1 VIFDITFQSLLA
13 VLSAMLGALIVFV
26 VKLNHEKLCVLIS
39 FSAGGL
45 FGAAIFTL
53 IPESLHLMNS
63 IEVILGIISGY
74 LLFWLL
80 TKYYSHVCPACSAS
94 HFDER
99 TAKKFSEIVRALLI
113 ALSLHSFLD
122 GVAISTKDIIENSS
136 DTSIFIA
143 VLTHKLPEGLAL
155 AALMFSANYSREKI
169 FGYVFAVEMITVVG
183 AITGNL
189 LLRSYVSDILMSLV
203 MSHISGGFIFLASHA
218 VLGEML
224 KNHKKLVIGSFTSG
238 VILILAVSNFVG

>member
-1 VIFDITFQSLLA
+1 MNFDIIFQSLLA
-13 VLSAMLGALIVFV
+13 VLSAMLGAVIVFI
-26 VKLNHEKLCVLIS
+26 VKLNHEKLCALIS

-45 FGAAIFTL
+45 FGAAIFAL
-53 IPESLHLMNS
+53 IPESLHSMNS
-63 IEVILGIISGY
+63 IEVIFGIISGY

-99 TAKKFSEIVRALLI
+99 TTKKFSEIVRTLLI

-122 GVAISTKDIIENSS
+122 GVAISTKGIIQNFS
-136 DTSIFIA
+136 DASIFIA
-143 VLTHKLPEGLAL
+143 VLAHKMPEGLAL
-155 AALMFSANYSREKI
+155 AALMFSASYSREKI
-169 FGYVFAVEMITVVG
+169 LANVFTVEMITVVG
-183 AITGNL
+183 AITGNVAL
-189 LLRSYVSDILMSLV
+189 KSYVSDILISMV

-224 KNHKKLVIGSFTSG
+224 KNHKKLVISTFSLG
-238 VILILAVSNFVG
+238 ILLILAVSKIAI